1 MVAKIIS
8 GREVAEKILTTN
20 LKNKVVKLNSRNIKP
35 KLIVILVGETK
46 ASASY
51 VAQKEKFAIKAG
63 IESDVRRFESTATEE
78 DILNEIEKINNDKD
92 IHGVIVQLPLP
103 DHISVTKILN
113 SIDPSKDVD
122 GFTPTNVGKL
132 FLGEDT
138 LVSCTPK
145 GIMQILA
152 SINADLNG
160 KNVTVIGRSN
170 IVGKPVSILCQQQNA
185 TVTMCHS
192 KTRDLNHKLADA
204 DVIIVAVGVPKFI
217 NGDQIPNGAIV
228 IDVGIHNIDG
238 KLCGDVDF
246 DSAVEKASAIT
257 PVPGGVG
264 PMTVCALIENTILA
278 AERIDDSA
286 WEDSNFWPLASEAN
300 ALSNWATGANI

>member
-1 MVAKIIS
+1 MVAKVIS
-8 GREVAEKILTTN
+8 GREVAENILTTD
-20 LKNKVVKLNSRNIKP
+20 LKNKVIELNKKNIKP
-35 KLIVILVGETK
+35 KLIVVLVGDMK

-51 VAQKEKFAIKAG
+51 VAQKEKFAVKAG
-63 IESDVRRFESTATEE
+63 IESDVMRFESSVTESE
-78 DILNEIEKINNDKD
+78 ILDQIDIINKDKN

-103 DHISVTKILN
+103 DHISVAKVLN
-113 SIDPSKDVD
+113 RIDPSKDVD

-145 GIMQILA
+145 GIMQMLA
-152 SINADLNG
+152 STGTDLSG
-160 KNVTVIGRSN
+160 KNVTVVGRSN
-170 IVGKPVSILCQQQNA
+170 IVGKPVAILCLQQNA

-192 KTRDLNHKLADA
+192 RTKDLNAKLSDA
-204 DVIIVAVGVPKFI
+204 DVVIVAVGIPKFI
-217 NGDQIPNGAIV
+217 NGDQIPKDSIV

-246 DSAVEKASAIT
+246 DSASLKASAIT
-257 PVPGGVG
+257 PVPGGLG

-278 AERIDDSA
+278 AERI
-286 WEDSNFWPLASEAN
+286 
-300 ALSNWATGANI
+300 G

>member
-1 MVAKIIS
+1 MVAKVIS
-8 GREVAEKILTTN
+8 GREVAETILTTD
-20 LKNKVVKLNSRNIKP
+20 LKSKVIELNKKNIKP
-35 KLIVILVGETK
+35 KLIVILVGDMK

-51 VAQKEKFAIKAG
+51 VAQKEKFAVKAG
-63 IESDVRRFESTATEE
+63 IESDVMRFEASVTES
-78 DILNEIEKINNDKD
+78 DILKQIDKINTDKN

-103 DHISVTKILN
+103 DHISVTKVLN
-113 SIDPSKDVD
+113 RIDPSKDVD

-145 GIMQILA
+145 GIMQMLA
-152 SINADLNG
+152 STGTDLNG
-160 KNVTVIGRSN
+160 KNVTVVGRSN
-170 IVGKPVSILCQQQNA
+170 IVGKPVAILCLQQNA
-185 TVTMCHS
+185 TVTICHS
-192 KTRDLNHKLADA
+192 RTKDLNSKLSDA
-204 DVIIVAVGVPKFI
+204 DVIIVAVGIPKFI
-217 NGDQIPNGAIV
+217 NGDQIPKDTIV

-246 DSAVEKASAIT
+246 ESASLKASAIT

-278 AERIDDSA
+278 AERI
-286 WEDSNFWPLASEAN
+286 
-300 ALSNWATGANI
+300 G

>member
-1 MVAKIIS
+1 M
-8 GREVAEKILTTN
+8 
-20 LKNKVVKLNSRNIKP
+20 
-35 KLIVILVGETK
+35 K

-51 VAQKEKFAIKAG
+51 VAQKEKFAAKAG
-63 IESDVRRFESTATEE
+63 IKSEVRRFTAEISEE
-78 DILNEIEKINNDKD
+78 EILSEIDKINNDSL

-103 DHISVTKILN
+103 DHISVAKVLN
-113 SIDPSKDVD
+113 RIDPSKDVD
-122 GFTPTNVGKL
+122 GFTPNNVGKL

-145 GIMQILA
+145 GIMQMLRI
-152 SINADLNG
+152 SGTDLSG

-170 IVGKPVSILCQQQNA
+170 IVGKPVSILCQSENA

-192 KTRDLNHKLADA
+192 RTKDLNHKLSDA

-217 NGDQIPNGAIV
+217 SGDQIPEGAVV

-246 DSAVEKASAIT
+246 ESAKEKASAIT

-264 PMTVCALIENTILA
+264 PMTVCALIENTIIA
-278 AERIDDSA
+278 AERINSA
-286 WEDSNFWPLASEAN
+286 
-300 ALSNWATGANI
+300 

>member
-8 GREVAEKILTTN
+8 GREVAETILTTD
-20 LKNKVVKLNSRNIKP
+20 LKNKVEELNKKNINP
-35 KLIVILVGETK
+35 KLIVILVGDMK

-51 VAQKEKFAIKAG
+51 VAQKEKFAVKAG
-63 IESDVRRFESTATEE
+63 IESDVMRFEASVTESE
-78 DILNEIEKINNDKD
+78 ILAEIDKINGDST

-103 DHISVTKILN
+103 DHISVAKVLN
-113 SIDPSKDVD
+113 RIHPSKDVD

-145 GIMQILA
+145 GIMQMLA
-152 SINADLNG
+152 STKMDLNG
-160 KNVTVIGRSN
+160 KNVTVVGRSN
-170 IVGKPVSILCQQQNA
+170 IVGKPVAILCLQQNA

-192 KTRDLNHKLADA
+192 RTKDLNAKLSDA
-204 DVIIVAVGVPKFI
+204 DVIIVAVGIPKFI
-217 NGDQIPNGAIV
+217 SGDQIPEGCVV

-246 DSAVEKASAIT
+246 DSASEKASAIT

-264 PMTVCALIENTILA
+264 PMTVCALIENTIIA
-278 AERIDDSA
+278 AERI
-286 WEDSNFWPLASEAN
+286 
-300 ALSNWATGANI
+300 G

>member
-1 MVAKIIS
+1 MVAKVIS
-8 GREVAEKILTTN
+8 GREVAEKILTTD
-20 LKNKVVKLNSRNIKP
+20 LKNKVIELNKKNIKP
-35 KLIVILVGETK
+35 KLIVILVGDMK

-51 VAQKEKFAIKAG
+51 VAQKEKFAVKAG
-63 IESDVRRFESTATEE
+63 IESDVMRFESSITESE
-78 DILNEIEKINNDKD
+78 ILDQIDIINKD
-92 IHGVIVQLPLP
+92 ENIHGVIVQLPLP
-103 DHISVTKILN
+103 DHISVAKVLN
-113 SIDPSKDVD
+113 RIDPSKDVD

-145 GIMQILA
+145 GIMQMLA
-152 SINADLNG
+152 STGTDLSG
-160 KNVTVIGRSN
+160 KNVTVVGRSN
-170 IVGKPVSILCQQQNA
+170 IVGKPVAILCLQQNA

-192 KTRDLNHKLADA
+192 RTKDLNAKLSDA
-204 DVIIVAVGVPKFI
+204 DIIIVAVGIPKFI
-217 NGDQIPNGAIV
+217 NGDQIPKDSIV

-246 DSAVEKASAIT
+246 DSASLKASAIT

-278 AERIDDSA
+278 AERI
-286 WEDSNFWPLASEAN
+286 
-300 ALSNWATGANI
+300 G

>member
-1 MVAKIIS
+1 MVAKVIS
-8 GREVAEKILTTN
+8 GREVAENILTTD
-20 LKNKVVKLNSRNIKP
+20 LKNKVIELNKKNIKP
-35 KLIVILVGETK
+35 KLIVVLVGDMK

-51 VAQKEKFAIKAG
+51 VAQKEKFAVKAG
-63 IESDVRRFESTATEE
+63 IESDVMRFESSVTESE
-78 DILNEIEKINNDKD
+78 ILDQIDIINKDKN

-103 DHISVTKILN
+103 DHISVAKVLN
-113 SIDPSKDVD
+113 RIDPSKDVD

-145 GIMQILA
+145 GIMQMLA
-152 SINADLNG
+152 STGTDLSG
-160 KNVTVIGRSN
+160 KNVTVVGRSN
-170 IVGKPVSILCQQQNA
+170 IVGKPVAILCLQQNA

-192 KTRDLNHKLADA
+192 RTKDLNAKLSDA
-204 DVIIVAVGVPKFI
+204 DVVIVAVGIPKFI
-217 NGDQIPNGAIV
+217 NGDQIPKDSIV

-246 DSAVEKASAIT
+246 DSASLKASAIT

-264 PMTVCALIENTILA
+264 PMTVCALRENTILA
-278 AERIDDSA
+278 AERI
-286 WEDSNFWPLASEAN
+286 
-300 ALSNWATGANI
+300 G

>member
-1 MVAKIIS
+1 MVAKVIS
-8 GREVAEKILTTN
+8 GREVAETILTTD
-20 LKNKVVKLNSRNIKP
+20 LKNKVIELNKKNIKP
-35 KLIVILVGETK
+35 KLIVILVGDMK

-51 VAQKEKFAIKAG
+51 VAQKEKFAVKAG
-63 IESDVRRFESTATEE
+63 IESDVMRFEDSTTETE
-78 DILNEIEKINNDKD
+78 ILDQIDAINKDKS

-103 DHISVTKILN
+103 DHISVAKVLN
-113 SIDPSKDVD
+113 RIDPSKDVD

-145 GIMQILA
+145 GIMQMLA
-152 SINADLNG
+152 STGTDLNG
-160 KNVTVIGRSN
+160 KNVTVVGRSN
-170 IVGKPVSILCQQQNA
+170 IVGKPVAILCLQQNA

-192 KTRDLNHKLADA
+192 RTKDLNAKLADA
-204 DVIIVAVGVPKFI
+204 DVVIVAVGIPKFI
-217 NGDQIPNGAIV
+217 SGDQIPSDSIV

-246 DSAVEKASAIT
+246 ESASLKASALT

-278 AERIDDSA
+278 AERI
-286 WEDSNFWPLASEAN
+286 
-300 ALSNWATGANI
+300 G

>member
-1 MVAKIIS
+1 MVAKVIS
-8 GREVAEKILTTN
+8 GREVAETILTTD
-20 LKNKVVKLNSRNIKP
+20 LKNKVLELNKKNIKP
-35 KLIVILVGETK
+35 KLIVMLVGDMK

-51 VAQKEKFAIKAG
+51 VAQKEKFAVKAG
-63 IESDVRRFESTATEE
+63 IESDIMRFEASVTEE
-78 DILNEIEKINNDKD
+78 EILTQIDNINNDKS

-103 DHISVTKILN
+103 DHISVTKVLN
-113 SIDPSKDVD
+113 KIDPSKDVD

-145 GIMQILA
+145 GIMQMLA
-152 SINADLNG
+152 STGTNLSG
-160 KNVTVIGRSN
+160 KNVTVVGRSN
-170 IVGKPVSILCQQQNA
+170 IVGKPVAILCLQQNA

-192 KTRDLNHKLADA
+192 RTKDLNSKLADA
-204 DVIIVAVGVPKFI
+204 DVIIVAVGIPKFI
-217 NGDQIPNGAIV
+217 NGDQIPEGCIV

-246 DSAVEKASAIT
+246 ESASQKASAIT

-264 PMTVCALIENTILA
+264 PMTVCALIENTIIA
-278 AERIDDSA
+278 AERI
-286 WEDSNFWPLASEAN
+286 
-300 ALSNWATGANI
+300 G

>member
-1 MVAKIIS
+1 MVAKVIS
-8 GREVAEKILTTN
+8 GREVAETILTTN
-20 LKNKVVKLNSRNIKP
+20 LKNKVLELNKKNIKP
-35 KLIVILVGETK
+35 KLIVMLVGDMK

-51 VAQKEKFAIKAG
+51 VAQKEKFAVKAG
-63 IESDVRRFESTATEE
+63 IESDIMRFEATVTEE
-78 DILNEIEKINNDKD
+78 EILTQIDNINNDKS

-103 DHISVTKILN
+103 DHISVTKVLN
-113 SIDPSKDVD
+113 KIDPSKDVD

-145 GIMQILA
+145 GIMQMLA
-152 SINADLNG
+152 STGTNLSG
-160 KNVTVIGRSN
+160 KNVTVVGRSN
-170 IVGKPVSILCQQQNA
+170 IVGKPVAILCLQQNA

-192 KTRDLNHKLADA
+192 RTKDLNSKLADA
-204 DVIIVAVGVPKFI
+204 DVIIVAVGIPKFI
-217 NGDQIPNGAIV
+217 NGDQIPEGCIV

-246 DSAVEKASAIT
+246 ESASQKASAIT

-264 PMTVCALIENTILA
+264 PMTVCALIENTIIA
-278 AERIDDSA
+278 AERI
-286 WEDSNFWPLASEAN
+286 
-300 ALSNWATGANI
+300 G

>member
-8 GREVAEKILTTN
+8 GREVAETILTTD
-20 LKNKVVKLNSRNIKP
+20 LKNKVEELNKKNINP
-35 KLIVILVGETK
+35 KLIVILVGDMK

-51 VAQKEKFAIKAG
+51 VAQKEKFAVKAG
-63 IESDVRRFESTATEE
+63 IESDVMRFEDSVTESE
-78 DILNEIEKINNDKD
+78 ILAEIDKINDDNS

-103 DHISVTKILN
+103 DHISVAKVLN
-113 SIDPSKDVD
+113 RIHPSKDVD

-145 GIMQILA
+145 GIMQMLA
-152 SINADLNG
+152 STKMDLNG
-160 KNVTVIGRSN
+160 KNVTVVGRSN
-170 IVGKPVSILCQQQNA
+170 IVGKPVSILCLQQNA

-192 KTRDLNHKLADA
+192 RTKDLNAKLSDA
-204 DVIIVAVGVPKFI
+204 DVIIVAVGIPKFI
-217 NGDQIPNGAIV
+217 SGDQIPEGCVV

-246 DSAVEKASAIT
+246 DSVSEKASAIT

-264 PMTVCALIENTILA
+264 PMTVCALIENTIIA
-278 AERIDDSA
+278 AERI
-286 WEDSNFWPLASEAN
+286 
-300 ALSNWATGANI
+300 G

>member
-1 MVAKIIS
+1 MTAKIIS
-8 GREVAEKILTTN
+8 GREVAEQILTTD
-20 LKNKVVKLNSRNIKP
+20 LKNKVIALNENNIKP
-35 KLIVILVGETK
+35 KLVVVLVGDMK

-51 VAQKEKFAIKAG
+51 VAQKEKFAVKAG
-63 IESDVRRFESTATEE
+63 IESEVRRFKKDVTEDE
-78 DILNEIEKINNDKD
+78 ILTVIDNINNDKS

-103 DHISVTKILN
+103 DHISVAKVLN
-113 SIDPSKDVD
+113 RIHPSKDVD

-145 GIMQILA
+145 GIMQMLA
-152 SINADLNG
+152 STGTNLTG
-160 KNVTVIGRSN
+160 KNVTVVGRSN
-170 IVGKPVSILCQQQNA
+170 IVGKPVAILCLQQHA

-192 KTRDLNHKLADA
+192 RTKDLNAKLADA
-204 DVIIVAVGVPKFI
+204 DIIIVAVGIPKFI
-217 NGDQIPNGAIV
+217 HGDQIPEGSIV

-246 DSAVEKASAIT
+246 DSASIKASSIT

-264 PMTVCALIENTILA
+264 PMTVCALIENTIIA
-278 AERIDDSA
+278 AERI
-286 WEDSNFWPLASEAN
+286 
-300 ALSNWATGANI
+300 G

>member
-1 MVAKIIS
+1 MTAKIIS
-8 GREVAEKILTTN
+8 GREVAENILTTD
-20 LKNKVVKLNSRNIKP
+20 LKNKVIELNKKNIKP
-35 KLIVILVGETK
+35 KLVVILVGDMK

-51 VAQKEKFAIKAG
+51 VAQKEKFAVKAG
-63 IESDVRRFESTATEE
+63 IESDILRFESSVTEE
-78 DILNEIEKINNDKD
+78 QILQEINKINNDNS

-103 DHISVTKILN
+103 DHISVAKVLN

-145 GIMQILA
+145 GIMQMLA
-152 SINADLNG
+152 STGTDLNG
-160 KNVTVIGRSN
+160 KNVTVVGRSN
-170 IVGKPVSILCQQQNA
+170 IVGKPAAILCLQQNA

-192 KTRDLNHKLADA
+192 RTKDLDAKLSDA
-204 DVIIVAVGVPKFI
+204 DVIIVAVGIPKFI
-217 NGDQIPNGAIV
+217 HGDQIPENCIV
-228 IDVGIHNIDG
+228 IDVGIHNIEG

-246 DSAVEKASAIT
+246 ESASKKATAIT

-264 PMTVCALIENTILA
+264 PMTVCALIENTIIA
-278 AERIDDSA
+278 AERI
-286 WEDSNFWPLASEAN
+286 
-300 ALSNWATGANI
+300 G

>member
-1 MVAKIIS
+1 MVAKVIS
-8 GREVAEKILTTN
+8 GREVAEKILTTD
-20 LKNKVVKLNSRNIKP
+20 LKNKVIDLNKKNIKP
-35 KLIVILVGETK
+35 KLIVILVGDMK

-51 VAQKEKFAIKAG
+51 VAQKEKFAVKVG
-63 IESDVRRFESTATEE
+63 IESDVMRFESSITESE
-78 DILNEIEKINNDKD
+78 ILVQIDIINKD
-92 IHGVIVQLPLP
+92 ENIHGVIVQLPLP
-103 DHISVTKILN
+103 DHISVAKVLN
-113 SIDPSKDVD
+113 RIDPSKDVD

-145 GIMQILA
+145 GIMQMLA
-152 SINADLNG
+152 STGTDLSG
-160 KNVTVIGRSN
+160 KNVTVVGRSN
-170 IVGKPVSILCQQQNA
+170 IVGKPVAILCLQQNA

-192 KTRDLNHKLADA
+192 RTKDLNAKLSDA
-204 DVIIVAVGVPKFI
+204 DIIIVAVGIPKFI
-217 NGDQIPNGAIV
+217 NGDQIPKDSIV

-246 DSAVEKASAIT
+246 ESASLKASAIT

-278 AERIDDSA
+278 AERI
-286 WEDSNFWPLASEAN
+286 
-300 ALSNWATGANI
+300 G

>member
-1 MVAKIIS
+1 MVAKVIS
-8 GREVAEKILTTN
+8 GREVAENILTTD
-20 LKNKVVKLNSRNIKP
+20 LKNKVIELNKKNIKP
-35 KLIVILVGETK
+35 KLIVVLVGDMK

-51 VAQKEKFAIKAG
+51 VAQKKKFAVKAG
-63 IESDVRRFESTATEE
+63 IESDVMRFESSVTESE
-78 DILNEIEKINNDKD
+78 ILDQIDIINKDKS

-103 DHISVTKILN
+103 DHISVTKVLN
-113 SIDPSKDVD
+113 RIDPSKDVD

-145 GIMQILA
+145 GIMQMLA
-152 SINADLNG
+152 STGTDLSG
-160 KNVTVIGRSN
+160 KNVTVVGRSN
-170 IVGKPVSILCQQQNA
+170 IVGKPVAILCLQQNA

-192 KTRDLNHKLADA
+192 RTKDLNAKLSDA
-204 DVIIVAVGVPKFI
+204 DVVIVAVGIPKFI
-217 NGDQIPNGAIV
+217 NGDQIPKDSIV

-246 DSAVEKASAIT
+246 DSASLKASAIT

-278 AERIDDSA
+278 AERI
-286 WEDSNFWPLASEAN
+286 
-300 ALSNWATGANI
+300 G

>member
-1 MVAKIIS
+1 MVAKVIS
-8 GREVAEKILTTN
+8 GREVAETILTTD
-20 LKNKVVKLNSRNIKP
+20 LKNKVIELNKQNIKP
-35 KLIVILVGETK
+35 KLIVILVGDMK

-51 VAQKEKFAIKAG
+51 VAQKEKFAVKAG
-63 IESDVRRFESTATEE
+63 IESDVMRFEDSATETE
-78 DILNEIEKINNDKD
+78 ILDQIDAINKDKS

-103 DHISVTKILN
+103 DHISVAKVLN
-113 SIDPSKDVD
+113 RIDPSKDVD

-145 GIMQILA
+145 GIMQMLA
-152 SINADLNG
+152 STGTDLNG
-160 KNVTVIGRSN
+160 KNVTVVGRSN
-170 IVGKPVSILCQQQNA
+170 IVGKPVAILCLQQNA

-192 KTRDLNHKLADA
+192 RTKDLNAKLADA
-204 DVIIVAVGVPKFI
+204 DVVIVAVGIPKFI
-217 NGDQIPNGAIV
+217 SGDQIPSDSIV

-246 DSAVEKASAIT
+246 ESASLKASAIT

-278 AERIDDSA
+278 AERI
-286 WEDSNFWPLASEAN
+286 
-300 ALSNWATGANI
+300 G

>member
-1 MVAKIIS
+1 MTAKIIS
-8 GREVAEKILTTN
+8 GREVAENILTTN
-20 LKNKVVKLNSRNIKP
+20 LKNKVIELNKKNIKP
-35 KLIVILVGETK
+35 KLIVILVGDMK

-51 VAQKEKFAIKAG
+51 VAQKEKFAVKAG
-63 IESDVRRFESTATEE
+63 IESDILRFESSVTEE
-78 DILNEIEKINNDKD
+78 QILQEINKINNDNS

-103 DHISVTKILN
+103 DHISVAKVLN

-145 GIMQILA
+145 GIMQMLA
-152 SINADLNG
+152 STGTDLNG
-160 KNVTVIGRSN
+160 KNVTVVGRSN
-170 IVGKPVSILCQQQNA
+170 IVGKPAAILCLQQNA

-192 KTRDLNHKLADA
+192 RTKDLDAKLSDA
-204 DVIIVAVGVPKFI
+204 DVIIVAVGIPKFI
-217 NGDQIPNGAIV
+217 HGDQIPENCIV
-228 IDVGIHNIDG
+228 IDVGIHNIEG

-246 DSAVEKASAIT
+246 ESASKKASAIT

-264 PMTVCALIENTILA
+264 PMTVCALIENTIIA
-278 AERIDDSA
+278 AERI
-286 WEDSNFWPLASEAN
+286 
-300 ALSNWATGANI
+300 G

>member
-1 MVAKIIS
+1 MVAKVIS
-8 GREVAEKILTTN
+8 GREVAENILTTD
-20 LKNKVVKLNSRNIKP
+20 LKNKVIELNKKNIKP
-35 KLIVILVGETK
+35 KLIVVLVGDMK

-51 VAQKEKFAIKAG
+51 VAQKEKFAVKAG
-63 IESDVRRFESTATEE
+63 IESDVMRFESSVTESE
-78 DILNEIEKINNDKD
+78 ILDQIDIINKDKN

-103 DHISVTKILN
+103 DHISVAKVLN
-113 SIDPSKDVD
+113 RIDPSKDVD

-145 GIMQILA
+145 GIMQMLA
-152 SINADLNG
+152 STGTDLSG
-160 KNVTVIGRSN
+160 KNVTVVVRSN
-170 IVGKPVSILCQQQNA
+170 IVGKPVAILCLQQNA

-192 KTRDLNHKLADA
+192 RTKDLNAKLSDA
-204 DVIIVAVGVPKFI
+204 DVVIVAVGIPKFI
-217 NGDQIPNGAIV
+217 NGDQIPKDSIV

-246 DSAVEKASAIT
+246 DSASLKASAIT

-278 AERIDDSA
+278 AERI
-286 WEDSNFWPLASEAN
+286 
-300 ALSNWATGANI
+300 G